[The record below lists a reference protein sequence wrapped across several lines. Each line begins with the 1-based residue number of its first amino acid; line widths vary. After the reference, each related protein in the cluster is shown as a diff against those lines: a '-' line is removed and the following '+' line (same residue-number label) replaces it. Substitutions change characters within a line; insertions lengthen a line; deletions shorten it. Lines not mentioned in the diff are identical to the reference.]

1 MEPRNG
7 STQIDAN
14 VPLSEMFGYA
24 TNLRS
29 RTQGR
34 GTYTMEPSH
43 YVQLPR
49 SIQDEIMLKRGRF

>member
-1 MEPRNG
+1 MLFR
-7 STQIDAN
+7 SQIDAN

-34 GTYTMEPSH
+34 GTYSMEPSH
-43 YVQLPR
+43 YIQLPK
-49 SIQDEIMLKRGRF
+49 SIQDDIMSKRGRN